1 MHLFLSII
9 GSRGDFNMVENIY
22 SFFKQ
27 KQFGLLIL
35 ISVVLFFVHQQV
47 GYSQGERPITM
58 TPEKMVNAVFQ
69 STLNSHQVTVENL
82 TPTHQLFTF
91 IMGQQ
96 PGYMVVSKDR
106 EEVQVIEYGL
116 GSTLPYQTSIIFD
129 QDIKKQQPDGFR
141 YISPLESFWEFQYG
155 SETVY
160 MDGATGEWLP
170 ELKNSI
176 QYIVQN
182 RKQPSLSYYQ
192 FDTGLTDSYN
202 HIADFDPASSLAW
215 IVASPEES
223 LPKDEIIRRIKA
235 EETLIFKGTKL
246 DELVSFAYPI
256 TGYMQWGEKLYLNVY
271 DEALNLS
278 RYILDEELLTYGV
291 IVENKQ

>member
-1 MHLFLSII
+1 
-9 GSRGDFNMVENIY
+9 MVENIY
-22 SFFKQ
+22 SYFKK

-35 ISVVLFFVHQQV
+35 IVTILFFIHQQV

-69 STLNSHQVTVENL
+69 TTLNSNQVAVEDL

-91 IMGQQ
+91 MINQQ
-96 PGYMVVSKDR
+96 PGYMVVRTDR
-106 EEVQVIEYGL
+106 ADVQVIEYGL
-116 GSTLPYQTSIIFD
+116 GSNLPYQTSIIYD
-129 QDIKKQQPDGFR
+129 EDIKKHEPDQFR
-141 YISPLESFWEFQYG
+141 YISPLEGFWEFQYG
-155 SETVY
+155 TETVY

-176 QYIVQN
+176 NTIVQN
-182 RKQPSLSYYQ
+182 RKQHSFSYYQ
-192 FDTGLTDSYN
+192 FDQQLTDSYN

>member
-1 MHLFLSII
+1 
-9 GSRGDFNMVENIY
+9 MVENIY
-22 SFFKQ
+22 SYFKK

-35 ISVVLFFVHQQV
+35 IVTILFFIHQQV

-69 STLNSHQVTVENL
+69 TTLNSNQVAVEDL

-91 IMGQQ
+91 MINQQ
-96 PGYMVVSKDR
+96 PGYMVVRTDR
-106 EEVQVIEYGL
+106 ADVQVIEYGL
-116 GSTLPYQTSIIFD
+116 GSNLPYQTSIIYD
-129 QDIKKQQPDGFR
+129 EDIKKHEPDQFR
-141 YISPLESFWEFQYG
+141 YISPLEGFWEFQYG
-155 SETVY
+155 TETVY

-170 ELKNSI
+170 DLKNSI
-176 QYIVQN
+176 NTIVQN
-182 RKQPSLSYYQ
+182 RKQHSFSYYQ
-192 FDTGLTDSYN
+192 FDQQLTDSYN

-223 LPKDEIIRRIKA
+223 LPKGEIIRRIKA

>member
-1 MHLFLSII
+1 
-9 GSRGDFNMVENIY
+9 MVENIY
-22 SFFKQ
+22 SYFKK

-35 ISVVLFFVHQQV
+35 IVTILFFIHQQV

-69 STLNSHQVTVENL
+69 TTLNSNQVAVEDL

-91 IMGQQ
+91 MINQQ
-96 PGYMVVSKDR
+96 PGYMVVRTDR
-106 EEVQVIEYGL
+106 ADVQVIEYGL
-116 GSTLPYQTSIIFD
+116 GSNLPYQTSIIYD
-129 QDIKKQQPDGFR
+129 EDIKKHEPDQFR
-141 YISPLESFWEFQYG
+141 YISPLEGFWEFQYG
-155 SETVY
+155 TETVY

-170 ELKNSI
+170 DLKNSI
-176 QYIVQN
+176 NTIVQN
-182 RKQPSLSYYQ
+182 RKQHSFSYYQ
-192 FDTGLTDSYN
+192 FDQQLTDSYN